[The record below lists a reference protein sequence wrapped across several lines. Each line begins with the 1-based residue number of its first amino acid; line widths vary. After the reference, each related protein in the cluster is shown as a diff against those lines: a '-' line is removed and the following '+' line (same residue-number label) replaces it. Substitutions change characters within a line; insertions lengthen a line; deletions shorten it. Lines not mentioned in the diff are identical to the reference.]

1 MTRKQRTADSGLTKV
16 AVQCSADT
24 FVVKI
29 ATFAKPETVM
39 RHPMTTDSANIKPTE
54 KMNRNTNKTEKP
66 TAHLA
71 HLVLPD
77 TQANASQNQKS

>member
-1 MTRKQRTADSGLTKV
+1 
-16 AVQCSADT
+16 
-24 FVVKI
+24 
-29 ATFAKPETVM
+29 
-39 RHPMTTDSANIKPTE
+39 MTTDSAKIKPTE
-54 KMNRNTNKTEKP
+54 KMNRNINKTEKP